1 MKSHFH
7 LSFFIRYWVY
17 LRELG
22 NKSCE
27 NVTLKGVW
35 VGNFTA
41 QHRSSIF
48 YWGFF
53 HHLIR
58 VTSVTC
64 DLSLY
69 QWKSMFILC
78 IDKWNESEKR
88 FPKIHTWYA
97 RNPVLF
103 APNCR
108 KNCRNGYEDTI
119 YLIFLYI
126 RLKIMKF
133 KVNKLQ
139 KVWNV

>member
-1 MKSHFH
+1 MWPS
-7 LSFFIRYWVY
+7 RVCGWVI
-17 LRELG
+17 LQPNAVLP
-22 NKSCE
+22 
-27 NVTLKGVW
+27 
-35 VGNFTA
+35 
-41 QHRSSIF
+41 SSTV
-48 YWGFF
+48 FF

-58 VTSVTC
+58 VTSITC
-64 DLSLY
+64 DFSLY

-88 FPKIHTWYA
+88 FPKINTWYA

-133 KVNKLQ
+133 KAISCRKSGMFSFRSRKPGKKELLLKEFN
-139 KVWNV
+139 